1 MITSTRTRRRRD
13 IEQELDETLDSDR
26 PREPAPA
33 DQMLA
38 LQRHAG
44 NQAVARMLRE
54 APRSRPARQELAQRA
69 ADDASVLDAIRGAAS
84 LRAPA
89 TAGLLQDPTQD
100 GGTPDLHQAHPGI
113 VIGQGD
119 GTEVATP
126 GITAPEADTQIAAVE
141 GPEDAQ
147 TATENPVDAAP
158 GAVPEAA
165 TPESEEERR
174 TEPDGSEPD
183 ATTPPFQINSRTDM
197 KAPDGSP
204 DTRKK
209 VAMGEVIYFDVGGRV
224 VDWTA
229 SAGWPPRRRGRSTYA
244 WELPEPGT
252 ATITATDPDTG
263 ETASVDI
270 EAVAPDDLKMVKLS
284 EDVQAPGTGG
294 AGMILSPRFG
304 PRNVNFGNVEWLE
317 QPGGPSSVTG
327 YFADLQAAG
336 ADWNH
341 YPNPDFL
348 RINRHL
354 TDHAA
359 IFGLPAPFKAG
370 SFHWEIPNAFRR
382 AATRGSGEVTVTSRQ
397 SFSIQAN
404 GTVTV
409 SKQGA
414 SVTRA
419 P

>member
-1 MITSTRTRRRRD
+1 
-13 IEQELDETLDSDR
+13 
-26 PREPAPA
+26 
-33 DQMLA
+33 MLA

-44 NQAVARMLRE
+44 NHAVARMFRD
-54 APRSRPARQELAQRA
+54 AQRPGAPARRELARHA
-69 ADDASVLDAIRGAAS
+69 EEDGSVLDAIRGAAS
-84 LRAPA
+84 LRAAPA
-89 TAGLLQDPTQD
+89 TGILQDPTQD
-100 GGTPDLHQAHPGI
+100 SGAPELHQAHPGI
-113 VIGQGD
+113 VIGEGD
-119 GTEVATP
+119 EVATP
-126 GITAPEADTQIAAVE
+126 SITAPEADQQIAAVE

-147 TATENPVDAAP
+147 AAARNPVAAAP
-158 GAVPEAA
+158 GAVPDSA
-165 TPESEEERR
+165 TPESEQDQR

-183 ATTPPFQINSRTDM
+183 ATTPELVINSRTDM

-209 VAMGEVIYFDVGGRV
+209 VAMGEVVFFDVGGAV

-229 SAGWPPRRRGRSTYA
+229 SAGWPPIRKGRSTYA
-244 WELPEPGT
+244 WELPTPGT
-252 ATITATDPDTG
+252 ATITATDPATG
-263 ETASVDI
+263 ATASVEI
-270 EAVAPDDLKMVKLS
+270 EAVAPEQLKMVKVS
-284 EDVQAPGTGG
+284 EDTQAAGTGG
-294 AGMILSPRFG
+294 AGMVLSPRFG

-317 QPGGPSSVTG
+317 QPGGPSSVSG
-327 YFADLQAAG
+327 YFADLQALG

-341 YPNPDFL
+341 YPNPNFL
-348 RINRHL
+348 RINANL

-382 AATRGSGEVTVTSRQ
+382 AATNGAGEVTVTSTQ
-397 SFSIQAN
+397 SFSINAA

-414 SVTRA
+414 SVTRS